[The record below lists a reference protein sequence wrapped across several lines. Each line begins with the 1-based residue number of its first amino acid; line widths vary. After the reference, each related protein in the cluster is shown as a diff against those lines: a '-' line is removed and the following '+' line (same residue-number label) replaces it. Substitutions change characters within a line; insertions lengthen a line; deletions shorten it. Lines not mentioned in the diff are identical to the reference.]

1 MQRNG
6 SPRAFPTAVAIIALP
21 LFLCGCL
28 AEEEGGSSFS
38 GSADSSPVNGAPVIS
53 GNPAGAVK
61 IGEAYS
67 FTPNAS
73 DTDNDSLSFAID
85 SKPSWASFNTGTG
98 KLSGR
103 PTLGNIGVY
112 SNILISVSD
121 GAASASLPRFSI
133 SVDQVGTLS
142 TTLSWTPPT
151 ENEDGTALTDLDG
164 YKIYWGTTPGNYP
177 NSVTINNEGLTTYVV
192 DNLVPGTYEFVATS
206 FNTAGVESVYS
217 NPATKVVN

>member
-1 MQRNG
+1 
-6 SPRAFPTAVAIIALP
+6 
-21 LFLCGCL
+21 
-28 AEEEGGSSFS
+28 
-38 GSADSSPVNGAPVIS
+38 VIS

-98 KLSGR
+98 KLSGQ

>member
-1 MQRNG
+1 MQDKEVSQSIRYTLMLTLVMLVL
-6 SPRAFPTAVAIIALP
+6 S
-21 LFLCGCL
+21 GCL
-28 AEEEGGSSFS
+28 SEEEGGSSFS
-38 GSADSSPVNGAPVIS
+38 GSADSPPVNGAPVIS

-73 DTDNDSLSFAID
+73 DTDKDPLTFAID
-85 SKPSWASFNTGTG
+85 SKPPWASFDTGTG
-98 KLSGR
+98 KLSGQ
-103 PTLGNIGVY
+103 PTLGNVGVY

-142 TTLSWTPPT
+142 TTLSWTAPT
-151 ENEDGTALTDLDG
+151 ENEDGTALIDLDG

-206 FNTAGVESVYS
+206 FNASGVESVYS